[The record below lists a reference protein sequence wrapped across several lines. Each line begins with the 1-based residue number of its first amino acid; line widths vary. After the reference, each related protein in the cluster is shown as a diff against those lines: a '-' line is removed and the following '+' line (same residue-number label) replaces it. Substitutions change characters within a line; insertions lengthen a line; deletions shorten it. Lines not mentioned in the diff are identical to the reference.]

1 MLNQHRVVLL
11 SAALLTGLPG
21 CVVVNDS
28 ASSSASTVKVPV
40 LADVVPAR
48 SEASAS
54 RAGIAESRAETAQH
68 RDDSTDATVRR
79 APPACDS
86 ISCARYALTGI
97 GF

>member
-1 MLNQHRVVLL
+1 MLNRVVLL

-21 CVVVNDS
+21 CALVTDS
-28 ASSSASTVKVPV
+28 ASSSASTVKVAV

-79 APPACDS
+79 APSACDS
-86 ISCARYALTGI
+86 ISCARYVLTGI